1 MAQQDILSQDEIDAL
16 LHGIDGGNVET
27 EDEEDTGELR
37 TYNFTA
43 EERIV
48 RGRMPTLEMINE
60 RFGRLFRI
68 GLFNMLRRTPEV
80 SVTGVEMMKFGEYVH
95 TLFVPTSLNLVR
107 IPPLRGTGLFVLDPK
122 LVFLV
127 VDNFFGGGGQF
138 YLKVEGREFTP
149 TEQRVIRLLIDQA
162 FEDLTEAW
170 NPVLGVDF
178 EYVNMEV
185 NPQFANIVS
194 PTEVVVVSRFHVE
207 LDGGGGEIHITLPY
221 TMIEPIRDIL
231 DAGVQSD
238 RNDVDQRWTRSLREE
253 MKTAEV
259 EMHSTLA
266 KADLTLRE
274 VMRLQRGDIIPIEMP
289 DQVIVQVEQVP
300 IFRGRYGT
308 YNKHAALQIDE
319 VIRTHDR
326 ESLLPKYEEV
336 RRQGRRAADG
346 TELEEEESAAGGGG
360 SAASGGG
367 GSAGHGSHGASS
379 SGGAGAQGSAAH
391 GSEGGAGS
399 GGSRAATRPGGH
411 AIGTGDFGD
420 EWDELL
426 SDDEIEP

>member
-16 LHGIDGGNVET
+16 LHGIDGGSVET
-27 EDEEDTGELR
+27 DDEEDTGELR

-259 EMHSTLA
+259 ELHSTLA
-266 KADLTLRE
+266 KATLSLRE
-274 VMRLQRGDIIPIEMP
+274 VMQLRAGDIIPIEMP
-289 DQVIVQVEQVP
+289 EQVIVQVEEVP

-336 RRQGRRAADG
+336 RRQGRRNRDGGDETGEAA
-346 TELEEEESAAGGGG
+346 EEGAQEPSEATTG
-360 SAASGGG
+360 SGGG
-367 GSAGHGSHGASS
+367 AGQTG
-379 SGGAGAQGSAAH
+379 
-391 GSEGGAGS
+391 
-399 GGSRAATRPGGH
+399 GGH
-411 AIGTGDFGD
+411 AATGPAGQALGTGDFGD

-426 SDDEIEP
+426 SDDGVEQ